1 MAVSSLFHI
10 GKHRL
15 ITSSIVLIF
24 LIWSAQTQGVQAATI
39 DLDASCAVDGANGL
53 AQAIGNANTN
63 DEDDTINLN
72 GSCTYVLS
80 ATLNIGA
87 DGGHSLTINGNGA
100 TISGNNAVRVF
111 NIAFGAN
118 VTLNGLTITQGLN
131 GIYNEGTLTISN
143 STFSGNSAVYGG
155 GIVNDEGTLTINN
168 STVSGNSADFGG
180 GIYNYEGTLTINNST
195 VSDNRASRSGGG
207 IVNDEG
213 TLTISNSIIANNT
226 GGDCIGTINHT
237 GPNYGCGGS
246 VTGNL
251 NLGPFTG
258 GYFPLLSGSV
268 AIDAGDDSICPSTDQ
283 RGAARPLDGN
293 GDGTATCDLGS
304 YEVDEVVATATPTVT
319 PTETPLG
326 TPPPTDTPAPTAEVV
341 PTVPPPPPTPLCED
355 HNFAEGGVVRAS
367 IADSLG
373 YAVNCRV
380 LYQNGAPTQWLGGDL
395 YNAGAIGIQ
404 GVLDLG
410 VIQAVDIFS
419 PVGMSYFNGGAVFC
433 LRGQG
438 TLIWLA
444 AKNAPRVAEV
454 IGSYEVDDFPGFT
467 CATLFEP
474 GTLVLVRDNPTQSM
488 PPLPAAPQRQTLT
501 NCTVTFDI
509 GVISSSLSGI
519 RAELPATAF
528 VDGGYQVSLNG
539 VEVWLSADL
548 VTTSG
553 DCGE

>member
-1 MAVSSLFHI
+1 
-10 GKHRL
+10 
-15 ITSSIVLIF
+15 
-24 LIWSAQTQGVQAATI
+24 
-39 DLDASCAVDGANGL
+39 
-53 AQAIGNANTN
+53 
-63 DEDDTINLN
+63 
-72 GSCTYVLS
+72 
-80 ATLNIGA
+80 
-87 DGGHSLTINGNGA
+87 
-100 TISGNNAVRVF
+100 
-111 NIAFGAN
+111 
-118 VTLNGLTITQGLN
+118 
-131 GIYNEGTLTISN
+131 
-143 STFSGNSAVYGG
+143 
-155 GIVNDEGTLTINN
+155 
-168 STVSGNSADFGG
+168 
-180 GIYNYEGTLTINNST
+180 
-195 VSDNRASRSGGG
+195 G